1 MKELSD
7 SGGHENVLF
16 LHDSLG
22 TLNHTILFIVL
33 FIITSR
39 NQALLDRRDGVSR
52 WRSSRSSSFSPKS

>member
-22 TLNHTILFIVL
+22 RLNHMIIV
-33 FIITSR
+33 IVIVISR
-39 NQALLDRRDGVSR
+39 NQALLDCRDGVSR